1 MPKMKTHK
9 GTAKRVRVTKS
20 GKLLRQNA
28 ATHHK
33 LSAQTSNGKRA
44 KKANSQISGQIA
56 KDIKNAL
63 GK

>member
-33 LSAQTSNGKRA
+33 LSTQTARGKRA
-44 KKANSQISGQIA
+44 KAANSGVKGKIA
-56 KDIKNAL
+56 KDIKQAL
-63 GK
+63 GI

>member
-9 GTAKRVRVTKS
+9 GTVKRVRSTKS

-33 LSAQTSNGKRA
+33 LSTQTARGKRA
-44 KKANSQISGQIA
+44 KAANSQLTGKIAQNIKRAISA
-56 KDIKNAL
+56 
-63 GK
+63 

>member
-20 GKLLRQNA
+20 GKVLRGNA
-28 ATHHK
+28 ATHHN
-33 LSAQTSNGKRA
+33 LSGQTARSKRA
-44 KKANSQISGQIA
+44 KASDTQIVGKIA
-56 KDIKNAL
+56 KNMRKAL